1 MSKEFSD
8 ELIFNELF
16 GEYGSL
22 LTENQREV
30 FYLYYSCDLSLAEIS
45 EMKGVSR
52 QSVSDTLSKTREVL
66 RGYDEKLGLISKK
79 RNLIKL
85 LDKITDE
92 EVKSALSK
100 AIGKI

>member
-1 MSKEFSD
+1 
-8 ELIFNELF
+8 
-16 GEYGSL
+16 
-22 LTENQREV
+22 
-30 FYLYYSCDLSLAEIS
+30 
-45 EMKGVSR
+45 MKGVSR
-52 QSVSDTLSKTREVL
+52 QSVSDTLSKTREAL